1 MFVGKDGGASA
12 GELLESV
19 FADASQANMPEE
31 HLSLVGGEGVGG
43 SLCGD
48 VGGRGEGNGGEDGG
62 RGGEGNGGEDG
73 VKGGGG
79 CDINRGNCAR

>member
-31 HLSLVGGEGVGG
+31 HLSLVGRGGVGG
-43 SLCGD
+43 SLRGN
-48 VGGRGEGNGGEDGG
+48 VGGRGEGNCWKDGG
-62 RGGEGNGGEDG
+62 RGGCAQGCDGNGGEDG
-73 VKGGGG
+73 VGRRGG
-79 CDINRGNCAR
+79 

>member
-43 SLCGD
+43 SLCP
-48 VGGRGEGNGGEDGG
+48 
-62 RGGEGNGGEDG
+62 
-73 VKGGGG
+73 KLKSS
-79 CDINRGNCAR
+79 